1 MEKDKA
7 VEPVQLILAS
17 ASPRRRELL
26 SLTGASFTVV
36 PAAVDESLLPAE
48 DPEHYV
54 RRLAAE
60 KGRVVLQRWSE
71 EGSEQGQSE
80 VPLVVAADTVVVLGK
95 EVLGKPGSPDEARRM
110 LLSLQGRSHEV
121 MTGFSVQ
128 SPSAVRVS
136 VARTTVEFAP
146 LSEAEIERYI
156 STGEPFDKAGAYAI
170 QGRGA
175 VFVRQIHGSY
185 TNVVGLP
192 VVEVVEALG
201 EFPEWG
207 RVISS

>member
-1 MEKDKA
+1 MKTGKT

-17 ASPRRRELL
+17 ASPRRNELL

-36 PAAVDESLLPAE
+36 PAAVDESLLPDEEA
-48 DPEHYV
+48 EHYV
-54 RRLAAE
+54 RRLAEE
-60 KGRVVLQRWSE
+60 KGRVVLERWSA
-71 EGSEQGQSE
+71 EGQGQGE
-80 VPLVVAADTVVVLGK
+80 VPLVLAADTVVVLGK
-95 EVLGKPGSPDEARRM
+95 EVLGKPSSPAEARRM
-110 LLSLQGRSHEV
+110 LTALQGRSHEV

-128 SPSAVRVS
+128 SPNTVRIS
-136 VARTTVEFAP
+136 VVRTTVEFAP

-175 VFVRQIHGSY
+175 VFVRQIQGSY

-201 EFPEWG
+201 EFPEWC
-207 RVISS
+207 RVIGS